1 MRKEELKSISNL
13 LLSEGSLI
21 SEPRPQVLLKD
32 ISFFDNTSAQSRREE
47 LREEMQNQDNSV
59 SNLDEEILSVFN

>member
-13 LLSEGSLI
+13 LLSEDSLI

-47 LREEMQNQDNSV
+47 PREEMQNQDNSV
-59 SNLDEEILSVFN
+59 SNLDEELLSVFN